1 MGCTETEFKI
11 VNSML
16 TGTIDKVVKN
26 SSQLRVYEPV
36 IKEIA

>member
-16 TGTIDKVVKN
+16 TGTMDKVVKN
-26 SSQLRVYEPV
+26 KQPAEGV
-36 IKEIA
+36 